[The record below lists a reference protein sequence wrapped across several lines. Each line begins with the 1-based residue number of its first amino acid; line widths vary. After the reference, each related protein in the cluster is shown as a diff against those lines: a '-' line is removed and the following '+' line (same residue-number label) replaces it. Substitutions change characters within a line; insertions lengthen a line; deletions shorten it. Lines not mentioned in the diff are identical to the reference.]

1 MYRKLTLIVAVASV
15 GLVGCTTTQLEKLQ
29 QYSANYQAA
38 VASINASIAASA
50 PLVAKGCGDLQTLT
64 MLIAPLIPT
73 NAKAPQ
79 YFSAANGALTAYC
92 QAIPNDV
99 NGTAAA
105 LAKAIAAAR
114 NGYYNVTG
122 KTVGGI

>member
-1 MYRKLTLIVAVASV
+1 MRRLIVGIIAITSL
-15 GLVGCTTTQLEKLQ
+15 GLAGCSTTQLEKLQ
-29 QYSANYQAA
+29 TYAANYQAA
-38 VASINASIAASA
+38 VISINASIAASA

-64 MLIAPLIPT
+64 MLIAPLVPQ

-79 YFSAANGALTAYC
+79 YFSAANGALNAYC

-105 LAKAIAAAR
+105 IAKAIAAAR
-114 NGYYNVTG
+114 SGYYNVTG
-122 KTVGGI
+122 RTVGGA